1 MQGHIFYFTS
11 TGFIRLTSMI
21 PERTHT
27 NRATRSIE
35 AKQGNLS
42 AEDVNN
48 LMKCTAMLHPVNSM
62 GLVAALEPLHLA
74 LAQMQT
80 RGFADN
86 GN

>member
-1 MQGHIFYFTS
+1 
-11 TGFIRLTSMI
+11 
-21 PERTHT
+21 
-27 NRATRSIE
+27 
-35 AKQGNLS
+35 
-42 AEDVNN
+42 
-48 LMKCTAMLHPVNSM
+48 M